1 MARVEGIPSLC
12 LMGCT
17 RSSWCDIPLDNPSPQ
32 HTQNDDTKKAQLI
45 ADVAAALYCSKI
57 CSYAQG
63 MNIIRARS
71 EEEGWNVDLGQLAR
85 IWKVCVWC

>member
-1 MARVEGIPSLC
+1 MQ
-12 LMGCT
+12 T
-17 RSSWCDIPLDNPSPQ
+17 TCDTQ
-32 HTQNDDTKKAQLI
+32 HHTQVSDSDKAALV

-71 EEEGWNVDLGQLAR
+71 EAEGWGVELGQLAR
-85 IWKVCVWC
+85 IWKVRGIACTSVALRVQSACCLHV